1 MSDMPKGNA
10 LKERK
15 LKLQADPLDNAQQRN
30 GRSMAP
36 SLTIAV
42 VDNQPRFTVYT
53 NVEGDKQNG
62 KIEGNMDAYTF
73 YAVMQVIRDIAS
85 NKFVDPE
92 TGKPADSALI
102 PNKGF
107 FFDPQTKKRSESAVV
122 KSKTIVGR
130 DEHKRLFIGLA
141 AKGRPFAKFIFGPSE
156 FHAMEDKNGKPL
168 SSELSSNFYGMA
180 FANLL
185 EKMVA
190 QILVDEFVS
199 QEDLDAKREANKQQ
213 NRGGGGGGNNYQ
225 RGNGGGNN
233 YQRGNNNGGGNNY
246 QRGNSGGNSGG
257 NSYSEPRG
265 TAGGGGGGFSEGDE
279 DIPF

>member
-1 MSDMPKGNA
+1 MSDAAKGNA

-36 SLTIAV
+36 TLTVAV

-62 KIEGNMDAYTF
+62 KIEGNMDSYAF
-73 YAVMQVIRDIAS
+73 YAVMEAIRRVARKEVTHS
-85 NKFVDPE
+85 L
-92 TGKPADSALI
+92 LI

-107 FFDPQTKKRSESAVV
+107 FFDPQTKKRSEQPIV
-122 KSKTIVGR
+122 KSKTVVGR
-130 DEHKRLFIGLA
+130 DEQGRVFIGLA
-141 AKGRPFAKFIFGPSE
+141 AKGRPFAKFIFSPGE
-156 FHAMEDKNGKPL
+156 YHGMEDENGKPV
-168 SSELSSNFYGMA
+168 SAELSSSFWAMA

-190 QILVDEFVS
+190 AVLVDEFVS
-199 QEDLDAKREANKQQ
+199 QEELDAKREANKQN
-213 NRGGGGGGNNYQ
+213 NRGGGGGGNYQ

-233 YQRGNNNGGGNNY
+233 YQRGGNNNY
-246 QRGNSGGNSGG
+246 QRGGNSGG
-257 NSYSEPRG
+257 GN
-265 TAGGGGGGFSEGDE
+265 GGYESRNGGNGGGGFSEDGD
-279 DIPF
+279 DMPF

>member
-1 MSDMPKGNA
+1 MSDAAKGNA

-30 GRSMAP
+30 GRSMPPTLAV
-36 SLTIAV
+36 SV

-62 KIEGNMDAYTF
+62 KIEGNMDSYTF
-73 YAVMQVIRDIAS
+73 YAVMEAIRRVAR
-85 NKFVDPE
+85 NEVN
-92 TGKPADSALI
+92 DSIVI

-107 FFDPQTKKRSESAVV
+107 FFDPQTKKRSEQPIV
-122 KSKTIVGR
+122 KSKTVVGR
-130 DEHKRLFIGLA
+130 DEQKRVFVGLA

-156 FHAMEDKNGKPL
+156 FHAMEDGNGKL
-168 SSELSSNFYGMA
+168 VTAEQSSSLWAVA
-180 FANLL
+180 FANIL

-190 QILVDEFVS
+190 NVLVDEFVS
-199 QEDLDAKREANKQQ
+199 QEELDAKREANKQQ
-213 NRGGGGGGNNYQ
+213 NRGGGGGGYQ
-225 RGNGGGNN
+225 RGNGGGNSYQRGNSGGGN
-233 YQRGNNNGGGNNY
+233 YQRGNNN
-246 QRGNSGGNSGG
+246 SGGG

-265 TAGGGGGGFSEGDE
+265 GSGGGFSDEGD